1 MKLTNRD
8 IEIINFIEKNLGATI
23 NQIQNLFF
31 PSYDVTANR
40 LKILSDNKFIKVQ
53 VHPILGKKVYYLKK
67 VPSFHSL
74 VINDVVILLKDKLNF
89 MQREYKIKN
98 NHVDCI
104 FIMKEGKILIL
115 EVDIFN
121 RTKDKKIDEVINA
134 LEETKVKFEFWI
146 ITKHQVMEKK
156 KKEKI
161 KYIMVTEI
169 EKKIKQ
175 YLI

>member
-1 MKLTNRD
+1 MNLTTRD
-8 IEIINFIEKNLGATI
+8 IDIINFMEKNQGATI
-23 NQIQNLFF
+23 DQIQKLFF
-31 PSYDVTANR
+31 PGYFSAANR
-40 LKILSDNKFIKVQ
+40 LRMLNNNKFIKAQ
-53 VHPILGKKVYYLKK
+53 IHPILGKKVYYLKK
-67 VPSFHSL
+67 IPSYHSL
-74 VINDVVILLKDKLNF
+74 VINDVAILLKDKLDF

-104 FIMKEGKILIL
+104 FILKGGIILIL

-121 RTKDKKIDEVINA
+121 RTKGKKIDEIINSLDEKKA
-134 LEETKVKFEFWI
+134 KFEFLI
-146 ITKHQVMEKK
+146 ITKHKVQKEN

-161 KYIMVTEI
+161 KYIEITEI